1 MIINNND
8 AGQLA
13 DRSVAPGVVHSTRRA
28 GAYRTI
34 GRLYCASP

>member
-13 DRSVAPGVVHSTRRA
+13 DRSIAPGVVHSTPGA
-28 GAYRTI
+28 AAYRTI
-34 GRLYCASP
+34 G